1 MIDKPLLYNI
11 ALSALRLNHQTSD
24 PDNDKTL
31 AVKQLR
37 LIYPLALAKSLAD
50 MDLNKTATKVKLELL
65 AKTHP
70 HWEYVYKYPAT
81 CAKFR
86 RIVSPYVTDNKMTR
100 IPSATEVVDNVD
112 TILSNEPEAYAEII
126 PSNVVLSAL
135 NPNAAMA
142 VGFQM
147 ALMCP
152 ALVVG
157 KGSTAL
163 RQSVFNEYKIY
174 KAEAQEDDLNENVD
188 TTPDEFNSEFIMAR
202 LGGSAWHT
210 KI

>member
-1 MIDKPLLYNI
+1 MVDKPLLYNI

-37 LIYPLALAKSLAD
+37 LTYPLALSKALAD
-50 MDLNKTATKVKLELL
+50 MDLNKTATKLKLELL

-70 HWEYVYKYPAT
+70 HWKYVYKYPVN

-86 RIVSPYVTDNKMTR
+86 KIVSPFPVDNRETI
-100 IPSATEVVDNVD
+100 IPSATEVVDNIDV
-112 TILSNEPEAYAEII
+112 ILSNEPEAYAEII
-126 PSNVVLSAL
+126 ASNVTLSAL
-135 NPNAAMA
+135 SPNAAMA

-152 ALVVG
+152 GLVVG

-163 RQSVFNEYKIY
+163 RQGIFNEYKIY
-174 KAEAQEDDLNENVD
+174 KAEAQEDDSNENVD
-188 TTPDEFNSEFIMAR
+188 TTPDEFKSEFIMAR
-202 LGGSAWHT
+202 LGGGRWHSGT
-210 KI
+210 

>member
-37 LIYPLALAKSLAD
+37 LVYPLALSKALAD
-50 MDLNKTATKVKLELL
+50 MDLNKTASKVKLELL
-65 AKTHP
+65 ASTHP
-70 HWEYVYKYPAT
+70 HWKYVYKYPSV

-86 RIVSPYVTDNKMTR
+86 KIVSPFAVDNNSTK
-100 IPSATEVVDNVD
+100 IPSATEVVDAVD
-112 TILSNEPEAYAEII
+112 VILTNEEEAYAEII
-126 PSNVVLSAL
+126 PSNVNLSAL

-152 ALVVG
+152 GLVVG
-157 KGSTAL
+157 KGSTNL
-163 RQSVFNEYKIY
+163 RKGIFDEYKIY

-188 TTPDEFNSEFIMAR
+188 STPDEFKSDFVMAR
-202 LGGSAWHT
+202 LGGGRWPYGT
-210 KI
+210 

>member
-1 MIDKPLLYNI
+1 MVDKPLLYNI

-37 LIYPLALAKSLAD
+37 LIYPLALSKTLAD
-50 MDLNKTATKVKLELL
+50 MDLNKTATKLKLELL
-65 AKTHP
+65 AKEHV
-70 HWEYVYKYPAT
+70 HWVYVYKYPVN

-86 RIVSPYVTDNKMTR
+86 KIVSPFAVDNRSTL
-100 IPSATEVVDNVD
+100 IPSATEVVDNIDV
-112 TILSNEPEAYAEII
+112 ILTNEPEAYAEII
-126 PSNVVLSAL
+126 PSNVNLSAL

-152 ALVVG
+152 ALAVG

-163 RQSVFNEYKIY
+163 RQGVFDEYKLY
-174 KAEAQEDDLNENVD
+174 KAEAQEDDGNENVD
-188 TTPDEFNSEFIMAR
+188 TTPDEFKSEFIMAR
-202 LGGSAWHT
+202 LGGGRWPSG
-210 KI
+210 I